1 MSHGPQIALNGSGQV
16 PTSATLRALFVTSSL
31 GYGGA
36 EKQTITL
43 MNRLAGRGHE
53 CHAAYIKEN
62 HALLDRVRLRSD
74 SAVRC
79 LAAEHYLD
87 RSALADLAALIAN
100 LQPTAIVAAN
110 PYPLMYAMFARRL
123 ARARAAM
130 VVTQHSPRVGG
141 IRDFLQLLL
150 YRPFFWMADCAIFVC
165 DRQRRYWWR
174 RGLLAKRN
182 VVIYDGVDTD
192 KFTDRTTREHR
203 AATRRVFGFA
213 ERDFVIGA
221 IGDLRREKN
230 QIQLV
235 TAVERLRRAGVP
247 ARALLIGD
255 GTQRTEIEARASER
269 GVARD
274 IAVTGFVH
282 DVRPFVSACDVL
294 AVCNLSDAMSLGA
307 LEAMALEKPVVHSNV
322 GSAGELIHPGYNGFL
337 FRANDTAALVEHL
350 AHLTNPDDRR
360 IIGAHARDIVERR
373 FSEQK
378 MIECYESLLLR
389 LTAKSADRR
398 RKPVR
403 APRNG
408 GPVESSSGR

>member
-1 MSHGPQIALNGSGQV
+1 M

-165 DRQRRYWWR
+165 DRQRRY
-174 RGLLAKRN
+174 
-182 VVIYDGVDTD
+182 
-192 KFTDRTTREHR
+192 
-203 AATRRVFGFA
+203 
-213 ERDFVIGA
+213 
-221 IGDLRREKN
+221 
-230 QIQLV
+230 
-235 TAVERLRRAGVP
+235 
-247 ARALLIGD
+247 
-255 GTQRTEIEARASER
+255 
-269 GVARD
+269 
-274 IAVTGFVH
+274 
-282 DVRPFVSACDVL
+282 
-294 AVCNLSDAMSLGA
+294 
-307 LEAMALEKPVVHSNV
+307 
-322 GSAGELIHPGYNGFL
+322 
-337 FRANDTAALVEHL
+337 
-350 AHLTNPDDRR
+350 
-360 IIGAHARDIVERR
+360 
-373 FSEQK
+373 
-378 MIECYESLLLR
+378 
-389 LTAKSADRR
+389 
-398 RKPVR
+398 
-403 APRNG
+403 
-408 GPVESSSGR
+408 